1 MSDLKRVKELVDS
14 GEEDLAVGRACR
26 LIRECRRAG
35 IARWLFNYAGADS
48 DREKVYHI
56 TKACRLGDL
65 ERIKALAAT
74 PGFDINTGYLKPM
87 PGCGEDIVP
96 YTTDA
101 EREKLNERLIE
112 KYRRTCGATCTQ
124 LLYPLQAVWIQQT
137 PFQPEVAAYLIN
149 ELGADTEILVE
160 AIHRGDG
167 MVTLMANAVS
177 LGRMDVIEFLGKQGA
192 KAPWESGEDAAAK
205 CLLDAAA
212 SRSGPEM
219 LQSFLGDE
227 ERAKSFDLT
236 CTDKFGRTPLNL
248 ACVLKREANVEYLLR
263 HGGAGAT
270 ISPED
275 VRAACNQSNIAILT
289 LLLDHGGTLPP
300 DNEVVTMISFSD
312 DKQAL
317 AILELLHSRG
327 TDLAAAYRTT
337 QDGVTYNFF
346 ALHDATMH
354 AATSCIQF
362 LLSIGAD
369 PDAVGCSPD
378 HQKPGTADDWEGNFD
393 LKYSNIYGDGINLI
407 PSKVDPVKALF
418 ERAREAKQGGKKAG
432 KTAGKTAH
440 DACAAC
446 GKAGDELKMCTACK
460 MVKYCN
466 RDCQKTHWSMHK
478 AECKRRAAKL
488 LNEEQCER
496 SEKVLKV
503 C

>member
-1 MSDLKRVKELVDS
+1 
-14 GEEDLAVGRACR
+14 
-26 LIRECRRAG
+26 
-35 IARWLFNYAGADS
+35 
-48 DREKVYHI
+48 
-56 TKACRLGDL
+56 
-65 ERIKALAAT
+65 
-74 PGFDINTGYLKPM
+74 
-87 PGCGEDIVP
+87 
-96 YTTDA
+96 
-101 EREKLNERLIE
+101 
-112 KYRRTCGATCTQ
+112 
-124 LLYPLQAVWIQQT
+124 
-137 PFQPEVAAYLIN
+137 
-149 ELGADTEILVE
+149 
-160 AIHRGDG
+160 
-167 MVTLMANAVS
+167 
-177 LGRMDVIEFLGKQGA
+177 
-192 KAPWESGEDAAAK
+192 
-205 CLLDAAA
+205 
-212 SRSGPEM
+212 
-219 LQSFLGDE
+219 
-227 ERAKSFDLT
+227 
-236 CTDKFGRTPLNL
+236 
-248 ACVLKREANVEYLLR
+248 
-263 HGGAGAT
+263 
-270 ISPED
+270 
-275 VRAACNQSNIAILT
+275 
-289 LLLDHGGTLPP
+289 
-300 DNEVVTMISFSD
+300 MISFSD
-312 DKQAL
+312 DKRAL
-317 AILELLHSRG
+317 AVLELLHSRG